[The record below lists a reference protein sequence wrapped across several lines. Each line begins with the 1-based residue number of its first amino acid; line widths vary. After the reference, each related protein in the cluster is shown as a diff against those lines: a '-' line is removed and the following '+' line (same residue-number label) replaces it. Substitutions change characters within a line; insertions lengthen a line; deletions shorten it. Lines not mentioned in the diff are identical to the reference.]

1 MKQAAKLEASLA
13 SLSGLKTSL
22 ANVEIPVKDYEKYL
36 DTAHVF
42 DDTAPRVSRDPGA
55 ESPPPASQLER
66 DLMLVNGS
74 MAQPVVHAPVVQ
86 SRGIDMHGPVIQHAQ
101 QGGFHERGV
110 PMQSYTQGGSLP
122 PYNMHGGMQQRAL
135 SPGMQQ
141 RALSPQPMPIN
152 MGGSFAHHPRAM
164 SPTGGGGHTAYL
176 LQQGG
181 GGGMIRPSMSK
192 SYDAAAYE
200 RREVMNMRQSYSH
213 IHSSDGEKVDV
224 A

>member
-1 MKQAAKLEASLA
+1 
-13 SLSGLKTSL
+13 
-22 ANVEIPVKDYEKYL
+22 
-36 DTAHVF
+36 VF

-74 MAQPVVHAPVVQ
+74 VAQPVVHAPVVQ
-86 SRGIDMHGPVIQHAQ
+86 GRGIDMHVPVIQHAQ

-110 PMQSYTQGGSLP
+110 TMQSYTQGGSLP

-181 GGGMIRPSMSK
+181 GGGMVRPSMSK

-200 RREVMNMRQSYSH
+200 RREAMNMRQSYSH